1 MRRIRLF
8 NTNFELITLLAIVA
22 FGVLLRVE
30 AHRHL
35 INVSPDGVAFIEGAI
50 RVLNGVGIFHR
61 RGPLFQLLLMIS
73 FTIFGASFESSTLVP
88 LFFGSIVPILL
99 FFLGKHFFDAKTGLF
114 AALLGALNPQLID
127 LSCWVLR
134 ETTSSALIL
143 LMIFAAHFSL
153 RIRSKKRSLIASV
166 LPGFLSG
173 LLILTREEMI
183 FVIPPA
189 YIAYIFLCERKRLD
203 FVMRTVVFSITTMLT
218 ITPWLLYSNTYFGDP
233 FYSYTYY
240 LSSYLPP
247 QGDGSTPGAAP
258 STWSYTNLSGALSTI
273 IFGLWKELTEFPAN
287 LSLLGLLFF
296 PIGVV
301 FAIKKQGTWMIYLTI
316 VSDLLILSPEFFP
329 LRHLGKPA
337 ATYYWNDVSRII
349 FSALMP
355 ANIIVA
361 YGIRRF
367 IPFLSNWKGAEVT
380 SFNPSPSLVKGLT
393 ILCLIIFGAI
403 TYIPPYTLNLQY
415 SHDAESALPFKE
427 SAEYLNSIGSTEG
440 VFTMQPKL
448 LARYYQ
454 GPIYQLP
461 EKGGFEH
468 ILEEAKNKGVK
479 YLIVES
485 TCVNTG
491 ELIDLYYHAINPNW
505 RTIPPQFVLMK

>member
-1 MRRIRLF
+1 
-8 NTNFELITLLAIVA
+8 LILLLAIVA

-35 INVSPDGVAFIEGAI
+35 IKVSPDGVAFIEGAV

-61 RGPLFQLLLMIS
+61 RGPFFQLLLMIS
-73 FTIFGASFESSTLVP
+73 FTIFGPGFESSTVVP
-88 LFFGSIVPILL
+88 LFFGSIVPIIL

-114 AALLGALNPQLID
+114 AALLGTLNPQLID

-153 RIRSKKRSLIASV
+153 RIRSKKRGLIANV

-189 YIAYIFLCERKRLD
+189 YIAYVFLYERKRLD
-203 FVMRTVVFSITTMLT
+203 FILRTAVFSIATMLT
-218 ITPWLLYSNTYFGDP
+218 IAPWLVYSNTHFGDP

-240 LSSYLPP
+240 LP
-247 QGDGSTPGAAP
+247 QGNGGTSGAAP
-258 STWSYTNLSGALSTI
+258 STWSYVNLSGALSTI
-273 IFGLWKELTEFPAN
+273 IFGLWKELTEFPVN
-287 LSLLGLLFF
+287 LSLLGLLFL

-301 FAIKKQGTWMIYLTI
+301 FAIKKPGTWIIYLI
-316 VSDLLILSPEFFP
+316 MLSDLLVLSYEFSP
-329 LRHLGKPA
+329 LRHLATPA

-355 ANIIVA
+355 ANIIAA

-367 IPFLSNWKGAEVT
+367 VPFLSNLRGAEVT
-380 SFNPSPSLVKGLT
+380 PFNPSPSLVKGLT
-393 ILCLIIFGAI
+393 ILCLIIFGVI

-415 SHDAESALPFKE
+415 SHDAVSTLPFRE
-427 SAEYLNSIGSTEG
+427 SAEYLSSIGSTEG
-440 VFTMQPKL
+440 VFTMHPKL

-461 EKGGFEH
+461 EEGGFER

-479 YLIVES
+479 YLIIES
-485 TCVNTG
+485 TCVNTL

-505 RTIPPQFVLMK
+505 RTIPPQFVLMKSGGWRYGVYLIQT